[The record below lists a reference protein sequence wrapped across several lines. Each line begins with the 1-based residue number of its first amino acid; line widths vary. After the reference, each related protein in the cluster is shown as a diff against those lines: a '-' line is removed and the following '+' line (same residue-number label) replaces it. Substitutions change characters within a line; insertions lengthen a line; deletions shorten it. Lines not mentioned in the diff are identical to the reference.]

1 MSKTK
6 ATEAALF
13 IGENEEI
20 LFLAFLGRL
29 FRLCR
34 WSFLLVWCRIEL
46 VCDED
51 DAVVLGALLINP
63 LVWLEVALDGEQGSL
78 LQLVEESTCSFL
90 RHASMFMK
98 ADTLLVSSPFF
109 S

>member
-63 LVWLEVALDGEQGSL
+63 LVWLEVAWFPSAACRKNQHARSCAMPP
-78 LQLVEESTCSFL
+78 CS
-90 RHASMFMK
+90 
-98 ADTLLVSSPFF
+98 
-109 S
+109 

>member
-29 FRLCR
+29 FGLCR

-63 LVWLEVALDGEQGSL
+63 LVWLEVALDGETRFPSAACRKNQHARSCAMPP
-78 LQLVEESTCSFL
+78 CS
-90 RHASMFMK
+90 
-98 ADTLLVSSPFF
+98 
-109 S
+109 

>member
-63 LVWLEVALDGEQGSL
+63 LVWLEVALDGEQCGRGRSGCTPTDL
-78 LQLVEESTCSFL
+78 GVQGCKGQRF
-90 RHASMFMK
+90 
-98 ADTLLVSSPFF
+98 
-109 S
+109 

>member
-34 WSFLLVWCRIEL
+34 WSFLLVWAHPIK
-46 VCDED
+46 
-51 DAVVLGALLINP
+51 
-63 LVWLEVALDGEQGSL
+63 QG
-78 LQLVEESTCSFL
+78 
-90 RHASMFMK
+90 
-98 ADTLLVSSPFF
+98 D
-109 S
+109 